1 MLKKNELE
9 DLVKRRRNI
18 QDLELDSYIRIKNEI
33 LELLIDIKNDKFELL
48 TIDRIE
54 KLHQDLK
61 LNKIKTELSLDFEL
75 AKYNLYSNQISNYD
89 IEIRKKLTN
98 YIINSTNEFK
108 ELTKKINLSKELL
121 ENRNSINNTIQDY
134 FTKTKIIKLNRKELN
149 LLFDKD
155 TNDLE
160 SILSSGRLIREN
172 KSDPLNDEF
181 EFKFNK
187 SSSFRLSTIELEKR
201 INLQIAEC
209 EIITKEVEESKN
221 KWKNATLKLV
231 TLLDSI
237 EHEIQL

>member
-9 DLVKRRRNI
+9 DLVKRRRNV

-54 KLHQDLK
+54 KLQQDLK

-121 ENRNSINNTIQDY
+121 ENRKSINNTIQDY
-134 FTKTKIIKLNRKELN
+134 FLKTKVIKLNRNELN

-155 TNDLE
+155 TNDLD

-172 KSDPLNDEF
+172 KSDSLNDEF

-187 SSSFRLSTIELEKR
+187 NSSFRLSTLELEKQ
-201 INLQIAEC
+201 INLQIKEC
-209 EIITKEVEESKN
+209 ENITKQIEESKN